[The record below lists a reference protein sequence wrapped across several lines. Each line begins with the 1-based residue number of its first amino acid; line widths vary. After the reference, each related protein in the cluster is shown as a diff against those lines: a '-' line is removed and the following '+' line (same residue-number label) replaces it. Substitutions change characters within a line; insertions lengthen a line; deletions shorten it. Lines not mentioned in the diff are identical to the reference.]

1 MKPAAATSLDV
12 AVWFLDRARIE
23 DTYLQPRK
31 LQCLLFLAQGHFIV
45 LHKGRRLVPSVFL
58 FDEGGPMEPNIY
70 RIFENG
76 RPNFLESDL
85 PDFVLTFLDAIW
97 RRYGGLDAMRLD
109 QLIAR
114 LGNTEAAIQRRD
126 GSEVGPAAMRRM
138 FATDGNAAPESAP
151 KVMRSHTGKP
161 VTVKKWMPARKTPS
175 A

>member
-12 AVWFLDRARIE
+12 AVWFLDRARVE
-23 DTYLQPRK
+23 DSYLQPRK
-31 LQCLLFLAQGHFIV
+31 LQCLLFLAQAHFIV
-45 LHKGRRLVPSVFL
+45 LHKGRRLMPSVFL

-70 RIFENG
+70 RVFENG
-76 RPNFLESDL
+76 RPNFMESVL

-97 RRYGGLDAMRLD
+97 RRYGGLDTLRLD

-114 LGNTEAAIQRRD
+114 QGKGEHAIEKRD

-138 FATDGNAAPESAP
+138 FAPAENDHPGPAP

-161 VTVKKWMPARKTPS
+161 VAVKKWMPARKTP
-175 A
+175 AR